1 MLVPLMIANMA
12 AGNVSIAYGLKG
24 KSINVVTACAT
35 GTNSIGEAFRT
46 IQYGDA
52 DVMIAGGTEG
62 SVSPI
67 GIAGF
72 TALTALSG
80 CRREDIREMTV
91 SIPSLTEA
99 DKAKV
104 VEALAKYNGV
114 EKDSYKWDMN
124 AKTLTLRYDSMQIAQ
139 ANIRYAIDEKGV
151 KVAFPAKTDNR
162 AGH

>member
-1 MLVPLMIANMA
+1 MER
-12 AGNVSIAYGLKG
+12 
-24 KSINVVTACAT
+24 KSIIRLALLLLPFSFLLLT
-35 GTNSIGEAFRT
+35 G
-46 IQYGDA
+46 
-52 DVMIAGGTEG
+52 
-62 SVSPI
+62 
-67 GIAGF
+67 
-72 TALTALSG
+72 G

-91 SIPSLTEA
+91 FLPDLREA

-104 VEALAKYNGV
+104 VEALAKYNGI
-114 EKDSYKWDMN
+114 EKDSYAWDMS